1 MYRNDDWFLL
11 KILKGKAK
19 NLDEI
24 EK

>member
-11 KILKGKAK
+11 KILKGEAK